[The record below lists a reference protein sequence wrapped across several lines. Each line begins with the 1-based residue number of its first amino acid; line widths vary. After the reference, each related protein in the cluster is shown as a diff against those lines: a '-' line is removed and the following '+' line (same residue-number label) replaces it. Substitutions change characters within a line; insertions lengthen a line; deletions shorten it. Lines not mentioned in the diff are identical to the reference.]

1 MRLCLRRYAG
11 QSIFGVLTVGV
22 DLGLGGRAR
31 GIRVFHVCLRAL
43 WPVLSLAML
52 QGRVWGLA
60 WHFGQVVENRGRGRL
75 AEAVTAVKLCAHS
88 NFQRNALSPI
98 RESPASLPEI
108 LE

>member
-43 WPVLSLAML
+43 CGPSFRLL

-60 WHFGQVVENRGRGRL
+60 WHFAQVIENRGRGRL